1 VTYAELIGITTSET
15 SQGRVIKGE
24 TPTIGDDV
32 AANRPRSS
40 VALGERCDVRDLA
53 PALTEEPRDSANVTN
68 STRNRNP
75 ARLTLLGKMLRPAE
89 LAQFT
94 ASMPARYSHTF
105 DALAIEQ
112 HARTARLR
120 QGRPVNVG
128 TFTSVGRSGTPL
140 CVVAPDRPGLLALVS
155 LAFVSCD
162 LDVVAAE
169 IFTRKNIVGV
179 DEAVDL
185 FWVRRQSSHDTCLF
199 QKVELLQLRATLTK
213 LLRQSPQ
220 ELRYAQTASL
230 ANSAATGAVVR
241 FLENADGNLVILEI
255 ETSDRC
261 GLLLSLCRA
270 LFGQGV
276 QIVGSRIQVNQGR
289 IYGRFEIM
297 AESHGVIALERRAV
311 IKHAVISAV
320 DGLANEATE
329 RLAG

>member
-1 VTYAELIGITTSET
+1 MLL
-15 SQGRVIKGE
+15 
-24 TPTIGDDV
+24 PT
-32 AANRPRSS
+32 
-40 VALGERCDVRDLA
+40 E
-53 PALTEEPRDSANVTN
+53 
-68 STRNRNP
+68 
-75 ARLTLLGKMLRPAE
+75 E

-105 DALAIEQ
+105 DAIAIEQ
-112 HARTARLR
+112 HARTARMR

-128 TFTSVGRSGTPL
+128 RFTSEGRAGTPL

-169 IFTRKNIVGV
+169 VFTRKDRVGT

-185 FWVRRQSSHDTCLF
+185 FWVRRQSSQDTCLL
-199 QKVELLQLRATLTK
+199 QKDELRHLRATLTK

-220 ELRYAQTASL
+220 DLRYAETASL
-230 ANSAATGAVVR
+230 SNSVATEAVVR
-241 FLENADGNLVILEI
+241 FLENSDGNLVILEI

-261 GLLLSLCRA
+261 GLLLGLCGA
-270 LFGQGV
+270 LFRQGV

-289 IYGRFEIM
+289 IYGRFEIV
-297 AESHGVIALERRAV
+297 EQSHCAIALERRSV

-320 DGLANEATE
+320 DHLASGATE